1 MISAFGVDHGQGDIE
16 KGFGDVA
23 GRAVGKLK
31 SLGQGLFGGGKH
43 AAQAGQRK
51 ATPMAG
57 GARRAP
63 GAPKVFGAQT
73 GGARKAAP
81 GGARVAGTRAG
92 GAGAGASATP
102 MYSQLAQ
109 KYGIN
114 QGGAHK
120 AGQRRA
126 F

>member
-1 MISAFGVDHGQGDIE
+1 MISAFGVDHGAGDIE

-23 GRAVGKLK
+23 GRAMGKLK
-31 SLGQGLFGGGKH
+31 SVGQNLFGGGGKH
-43 AAQAGQRK
+43 AA
-51 ATPMAG
+51 G
-57 GARRAP
+57 GARRAGGP
-63 GAPKVFGAQT
+63 PKVFGAQT
-73 GGARKAAP
+73 GGARKAVP
-81 GGARVAGTRAG
+81 GGARKAGMG
-92 GAGAGASATP
+92 GAGAGGSGTP
-102 MYSQLAQ
+102 MYAAMAR